1 VTTSHSQDAVT
12 VSAIAP
18 DEQPRAVATLTLAF
32 SADPVMRWLWP
43 DAHRYLRYWPRFV
56 GAMGGEAFGRGS
68 AHALG
73 DGRGVALWLPPGVG
87 PDDAALGQV
96 MIESLETDTLGQVS
110 EISEQMTRF
119 HPTIEHW
126 YLAFLGVDPSAQG
139 GGLGSGLLAHGLA
152 RCDRDGLPAY
162 LEASSPRNRDLY
174 RRFGFQVVGVIQA
187 GTSPPIWAMFRE
199 PAPTA

>member
-1 VTTSHSQDAVT
+1 VTTSHSQGAVT
-12 VSAIAP
+12 VATLAP
-18 DEQPRAVATLTLAF
+18 GDQPRSVATLTLAF

-43 DAHRYLRYWPRFV
+43 DARQYLASWPRFV
-56 GAMGGEAFGRGS
+56 AAVGGEAFGRAS
-68 AHALG
+68 AHGLG

-87 PDDAALGQV
+87 PDDAALGPL
-96 MIESLETDTLGQVS
+96 MIESLEPETLGQVS
-110 EISEQMTRF
+110 AISEQLARF

-152 RCDRDGLPAY
+152 GCDRDRLPAY

-174 RRFGFQVVGVIQA
+174 RRFGFQVVGVIQSGA
-187 GTSPPIWAMFRE
+187 SPPIWAMFRE
-199 PAPTA
+199 PSPKP

>member
-1 VTTSHSQDAVT
+1 VT
-12 VSAIAP
+12 VETLATGDQHRAI
-18 DEQPRAVATLTLAF
+18 ATLTLAF

-43 DAHRYLRYWPRFV
+43 DAHRYLTYWPSFV
-56 GAMGGEAFGRGS
+56 GAMGGQAFGRAS
-68 AHALG
+68 AHVLG
-73 DGRGVALWLPPGVG
+73 EGRGVALWLPPGVG
-87 PDDAALGQV
+87 PDHAALGSLMV
-96 MIESLETDTLGQVS
+96 ESLEAETLGQVGA
-110 EISEQMTRF
+110 ISEQMARF

-152 RCDRDGLPAY
+152 ACDRDGLPAY

-187 GTSPPIWAMFRE
+187 GPSPPIWAMFRE
-199 PAPTA
+199 PSPVA